1 MEKECSILFEQNPQF
16 MHYMSHMDDV
26 SHIMW
31 LLYDAN
37 KAMQM
42 QLNSFLSQWKKY
54 GCILFMKTCK
64 KPDDM

>member
-1 MEKECSILFEQNPQF
+1 
-16 MHYMSHMDDV
+16 MHYVSQMDEV

-42 QLNSFLSQWKKY
+42 QLNSFKSMEKY
-54 GCILFMKTCK
+54 GCILLMKTCK
-64 KPDDM
+64 KPDDI